1 MNKYSLVSVFS
12 RKVGW
17 GGEEGVEIRI
27 HTFIYIHIL
36 PVING
41 FSLQI
46 TLYCVFMKYILDCS
60 RKLQKLKA

>member
-12 RKVGW
+12 RKVGV
-17 GGEEGVEIRI
+17 GRGRVEMFI